1 MAARTPPTGRLRPA
15 PPMSSQPL
23 GSSGL
28 AVDSRLLLGVPL
40 TGPASLPRESRP
52 FSVSAFWRHV
62 IDDKHPD
69 YDADQQRRQKK
80 IFHFDRPLH
89 AATLNSPC
97 SGKVRRDRPVAVVR
111 RESG

>member
-1 MAARTPPTGRLRPA
+1 
-15 PPMSSQPL
+15 
-23 GSSGL
+23 
-28 AVDSRLLLGVPL
+28 
-40 TGPASLPRESRP
+40 
-52 FSVSAFWRHV
+52 V